1 MKGSQIIERLE
12 QEIPLHFAESW
23 DNSGLQVGYRDR
35 EVRKVYVALDATEE
49 ALEESILWGADLLL
63 THHPLLMSGIKK
75 GDRRG
80 VSWKKDPADGRKSP
94 NPLRTSHQF

>member
-35 EVRKVYVALDATEE
+35 EVRKVYVAVGATFEPY
-49 ALEESILWGADLLL
+49 
-63 THHPLLMSGIKK
+63 T
-75 GDRRG
+75 
-80 VSWKKDPADGRKSP
+80 
-94 NPLRTSHQF
+94 